1 MGHCKAP
8 GAGRRHCHPGWCVLS
23 IGALATA
30 LVMLLMASGAGTASA
45 QEEGATATTTAATNI
60 TATEATLN
68 GTVNANG
75 YTVSGCQFLY
85 GPTTEY
91 GSDVACTTLPGTGT
105 TDVSAVVSGLSPGAP
120 YHFELEIVY
129 ANAAGAAVPVYGGD
143 ESFMT
148 ITPSSSI
155 AAASRS
161 RRPPPR

>member
-1 MGHCKAP
+1 MGPSRGARQWGIPQRQAP
-8 GAGRRHCHPGWCVLS
+8 VEGTAIQVGALS

-75 YTVSGCQFLY
+75 YTVSGCQFLH

-91 GSDVACTTLPGTGT
+91 GSDVACTTLPGQGRPMCPLWCR
-105 TDVSAVVSGLSPGAP
+105 ACRRGRR
-120 YHFELEIVY
+120 I
-129 ANAAGAAVPVYGGD
+129 
-143 ESFMT
+143 
-148 ITPSSSI
+148 ISS
-155 AAASRS
+155 
-161 RRPPPR
+161 